1 MNTHSLLP
9 SLDTFWQTLVH
20 EASDAIIYADF
31 GGMIRFWNRGA
42 ERIFGFSQDEA
53 LGKSLDLI
61 IPDNLRKRHW
71 DAYTQTMKTGK
82 THYDAGEVLAVPAVR
97 KDGTRVS
104 IEFSI
109 LPFRDRDGRMI
120 GVAAILRDVS
130 KRFEEIKALR
140 NEVSALRQRVE
151 HTSS

>member
-1 MNTHSLLP
+1 MLKP
-9 SLDTFWQTLVH
+9 SP
-20 EASDAIIYADF
+20 
-31 GGMIRFWNRGA
+31 
-42 ERIFGFSQDEA
+42 DEA